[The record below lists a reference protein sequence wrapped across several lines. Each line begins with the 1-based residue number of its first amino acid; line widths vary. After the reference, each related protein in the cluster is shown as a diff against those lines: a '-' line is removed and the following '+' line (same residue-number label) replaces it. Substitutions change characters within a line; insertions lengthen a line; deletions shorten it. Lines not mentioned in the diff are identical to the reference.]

1 MANIAGAAVFHAIDL
16 GALPTSL
23 DALERSEAYAI
34 NDLGQIVGNSSAT
47 NSYRAV
53 QWSTQSAGSQMTD
66 LGVLPDMRS
75 AQAFALNDRGQTVG
89 ISVNGDR
96 QRAFLWNPTTANAT
110 TGTLVELNNLHGERN
125 QSRASSINNAG
136 QVVGITG
143 GDAFLWTPF
152 VPNGA
157 SGEAVDLGDL
167 LGGANVSYAA
177 DINATGH
184 VVGASVTDF
193 GDRAFL
199 WSPIAP
205 NRSAGR
211 MTDLGSLAENGRSF
225 AAAINDAGAIVGSS
239 ATTSGGDHA
248 VLWSAEDHAMTD
260 LGDLPGGL
268 DESAAT
274 DINVH
279 GHVVGHSN
287 SAESEHPF
295 LWTPSD
301 GMRDLNAMLDA
312 TSDAAWTLYYAQS
325 INDAGHIV
333 GWGDYD
339 PDGAGEQFD
348 SVIHAYLLAPVTPTP
363 GDFNGDGATDAAD
376 LAVWTKGF
384 GESAAMVAQGDADLD
399 GDVDGADLLTWQ
411 RRLGENPAVASAV
424 PEPSTILLSTA
435 AIVCA
440 LSMRRSSART
450 SSGNACSRS
459 EHKC

>member
-1 MANIAGAAVFHAIDL
+1 MANIAGAALFQAIDL
-16 GALPTSL
+16 GVLPTSL
-23 DALERSEAYAI
+23 DTLERSEAYAI
-34 NDLGQIVGNSSAT
+34 NNLGQIVGHSSAT

-53 QWSTQSAGSQMTD
+53 QWSPQSAGSQMTD

-96 QRAFLWNPTTANAT
+96 QRAFLWTPTSPNAT
-110 TGTLVELNNLHGERN
+110 TGAIVELNNMHGERN
-125 QSRASSINNAG
+125 QTRASGINNAG

-143 GDAFLWTPF
+143 GEAFLWTPF

-157 SGEAVDLGDL
+157 SGESVDLGDL
-167 LGGANVSYAA
+167 PDANVTYAA
-177 DINATGH
+177 DLNATGH
-184 VVGASVTDF
+184 VVGASATDF

-199 WSPIAP
+199 WSPVAP

-211 MTDLGSLAENGRSF
+211 MKDLGSLAEDGRSF

-239 ATTSGGDHA
+239 STPSGGEHA
-248 VLWSAEDHAMTD
+248 VLWSAEGHAITD

-279 GHVVGHSN
+279 NHVVGHSN
-287 SAESEHPF
+287 SADSEHAF

-301 GMRDLNAMLDA
+301 GMRDLNSLLDA
-312 TSDAAWTLYYAQS
+312 TSDAAWTLYYARS

-339 PDGAGEQFD
+339 PDGPGEEFN
-348 SVIHAYLLAPVTPTP
+348 SVIHAYLLAPVTSAP

-376 LAVWTKGF
+376 LAAWASGF
-384 GESAAMVAQGDADLD
+384 GKSPAGRAQGDADVD
-399 GDVDGADLLTWQ
+399 GDTDGADLLTWQ
-411 RRLGENPAVASAV
+411 RHLGENSAVASAV

-435 AIVCA
+435 AIVSA
-440 LSMRRSSART
+440 LSMRRRAARASS
-450 SSGNACSRS
+450 
-459 EHKC
+459 